1 MSDGPAFVLALFYAR
16 QSNRHLLFQG
26 LAYLS
31 STCRAM
37 IKITSVLTHLEQE
50 RNRLASSL
58 QQLNQAIAVVL
69 SVTEYRAMTA
79 AELPGALRAAEATIA
94 DMKRQKQEQEQ

>member
-1 MSDGPAFVLALFYAR
+1 MPDEYRRAVLMRL
-16 QSNRHLLFQG
+16 
-26 LAYLS
+26 
-31 STCRAM
+31 CRDEAM
-37 IKITSVLTHLEQE
+37 G
-50 RNRLASSL
+50 
-58 QQLNQAIAVVL
+58 QLNQAIAVVL

>member
-1 MSDGPAFVLALFYAR
+1 MG
-16 QSNRHLLFQG
+16 
-26 LAYLS
+26 
-31 STCRAM
+31 
-37 IKITSVLTHLEQE
+37 
-50 RNRLASSL
+50 
-58 QQLNQAIAVVL
+58 QLNQAIAVVL